1 MSRDDARDPVCNL
14 VPSRACLSL
23 SGAGR
28 REPWELGYS
37 VSSLRESGFRNT
49 RIFLLEESEE
59 M

>member
-1 MSRDDARDPVCNL
+1 MSRDDSRDPVCNL
-14 VPSRACLSL
+14 VPRVLSL
-23 SGAGR
+23 RGAGR
-28 REPWELGYS
+28 RELWERGYP